1 MPKDIGAGKIDLS
14 TIARIPEQMADA
26 LSRHVLSPGNIVFPR
41 RGEINKCAF
50 VTERE
55 QGFLCGTGCL
65 KIEVGSGIVDPKYL
79 FFFLSLPSSAAWLE
93 KHAVGSTMLN
103 LNTSILGAIEIP
115 LPPLSEQRRIVGI
128 LSAYDDLIENNRK
141 RIALLEESARS
152 LYKEW
157 FVRLRFP
164 GHERVPVEG
173 GVPKGWKRTTVGALC
188 SSIRDAANPK
198 RIEEGTPYIGL
209 EHMPRR
215 SITLSEW
222 STADDVTS
230 GKLRFREGEILFGK
244 IRPYFHKVGIALVD
258 GVASSDAIVI
268 RPNAEEL
275 LPFVLLAVSSDAFV
289 AATAQGM
296 REGSKMPRADWKQ
309 MQEFPLPLP
318 PQSMLEAFNALV
330 TPVLRQCRVLALQSR
345 TLAAAR
351 DALLPKLMKGG
362 VA

>member
-1 MPKDIGAGKIDLS
+1 MIPKGMKCCLGRRMGLVRPDNSKLDSRFLYYYFFSPEWRRTVVENTISGATVDRLPIK
-14 TIARIPEQMADA
+14 T
-26 LSRHVLSPGNIVFPR
+26 FPSFP
-41 RGEINKCAF
+41 I
-50 VTERE
+50 
-55 QGFLCGTGCL
+55 
-65 KIEVGSGIVDPKYL
+65 S
-79 FFFLSLPSSAAWLE
+79 
-93 KHAVGSTMLN
+93 
-103 LNTSILGAIEIP
+103 
-115 LPPLSEQRRIVGI
+115 LPPLSEPRRIVGI

-164 GHERVPVEG
+164 GHERVPVED

-351 DALLPKLMKGG
+351 DALLPRLMKGG

>member
-1 MPKDIGAGKIDLS
+1 MIK
-14 TIARIPEQMADA
+14 E
-26 LSRHVLSPGNIVFPR
+26 F
-41 RGEINKCAF
+41 EI
-50 VTERE
+50 T
-55 QGFLCGTGCL
+55 
-65 KIEVGSGIVDPKYL
+65 
-79 FFFLSLPSSAAWLE
+79 
-93 KHAVGSTMLN
+93 
-103 LNTSILGAIEIP
+103 
-115 LPPLSEQRRIVGI
+115 LPPLSEQRRIVDI

-141 RIALLEESARS
+141 RIALLEESARQ

-164 GHERVPVEG
+164 GHERHPVED
-173 GVPKGWKRTTVGALC
+173 GVPKGWKRTMVGELC
-188 SSIRDAANPK
+188 ASIRDAANPK

-222 STADDVTS
+222 GTADDVAS
-230 GKLRFREGEILFGK
+230 GKLRFKKGEILFGK

-275 LPFVLLAVSSDAFV
+275 LPFVLLAVSSDAFI

-309 MQEFPLPLP
+309 MQQYPLSLP
-318 PQSMLEAFNALV
+318 DDETLSRFNK
-330 TPVLRQCRVLALQSR
+330 VLIPILAQLKTLSFTTR
-345 TLAAAR
+345 TLTASR
-351 DALLPKLMKGG
+351 DMLLPRLMNTNKKEN
-362 VA
+362 